1 METNGKLEIGILMTN
16 ELGLQFVAEFISEE
30 KENELLS
37 IIQQYQ
43 SIKDQKSHLR
53 NSVWRFG
60 PKHPYHNNNL
70 SDEIPFFLQELA
82 EKITAETTIGTPK
95 SISINE
101 YVYGNSMPAHIDN
114 QNSGPVITIISL
126 GHESQMK
133 FAKKE
138 ESFIVDLPRR
148 SLISMS
154 GEIRNQWTHELLP
167 VFGHRFSIIFRCV

>member
-1 METNGKLEIGILMTN
+1 MTN
-16 ELGLQFVAEFISEE
+16 ELGLQFISEFISEE
-30 KENELLS
+30 KEKELLS
-37 IIQQYQ
+37 IIQQYKP
-43 SIKDQKSHLR
+43 IEDQKSHLR

-70 SDEIPFFLQELA
+70 SNEIPFFLQELA
-82 EKITAETTIGTPK
+82 DKLVENQISDI
-95 SISINE
+95 SQSVSINE
-101 YVYGNSMPAHIDN
+101 YILGNSMPPHIDN

-126 GHESQMK
+126 GCESQMK

-138 ESFIVDLPRR
+138 ESFIIDLPRR

-167 VFGHRFSIIFRCV
+167 VPGHRFSIIFRCV